1 RFSSAQMSLII
12 HFAKQLGAP
21 DIPTLKG
28 FRKMQQMLQATTD
41 NKPVKITSQFGNV
54 FYMNDIRGTL
64 ARDMANPPVAPH
76 MHFYPEETD
85 GPISETYQAERWM
98 EYTPSQLTSM
108 FSKGHKRLW
117 IEELAQLK
125 NGTFVIPHTM
135 IVRTGIL

>member
-1 RFSSAQMSLII
+1 NLPRCRFSSAQMSLII

-28 FRKMQQMLQATTD
+28 FRKMQQMLQATMD

-64 ARDMANPPVAPH
+64 ARDMANPLVAPH

-85 GPISETYQAERWM
+85 GPISEMYQAERWM

-135 IVRTGIL
+135 IV